1 MSYISYYNF
10 IEAIRKWDVKI
21 VKVLID
27 KVKQLKIP
35 FSTHTYPTLD
45 MIIEALY
52 GHFSIS
58 GKRKDFA
65 AAYWQSLPDE
75 AYQILELLRPFYDIR
90 NQDIPAHKHYLYEPV
105 MRGDLRMIKY
115 LRQVHPW
122 GHIHSEINKILY
134 LGILDF
140 CYMRLPSWE
149 GLPECKDKDCIS
161 KAYII
166 DIHSPDLIKILYK
179 QAERCNVPIPEHLD
193 FLIKHGAEIPTDAEN
208 IILYDCYPQLEIHIS
223 HDRDYGTEERSW
235 RIHDAAVNHKYH
247 CAEELVKSCIAN
259 GEYWSLTCECGIP
272 ECANIHKPVV
282 AMRFG
287 DTARWRITASDDD
300 VKPNVYYISVP
311 VKPYLQDMDTI
322 LKTIESGI
330 KSDAVLQGDPFVHDK
345 IDTIPSTDEG
355 LKKVRQIRAIIRK
368 EFRQYKRL

>member
-1 MSYISYYNF
+1 MGNISVYKF
-10 IEAIRKWDVKI
+10 IKAIWALDVQGIK
-21 VKVLID
+21 KLIAEL
-27 KVKQLKIP
+27 QRRQIP
-35 FSTHTYPTLD
+35 FSDHIYPTLNAV
-45 MIIEALY
+45 IEALY
-52 GHFSIS
+52 DHFTINGI
-58 GKRKDFA
+58 GKTFA
-65 AAYWQSLPDE
+65 ADYWQSLPEE

-149 GLPECKDKDCIS
+149 GFPECKDKSKDFIS

-166 DIHSPDLIKILYK
+166 DIHSSDLIKMLYK
-179 QAERCNVPIPEHLD
+179 QAERCNIPIPEHLD
-193 FLIKHGAEIPTDAEN
+193 FLMKHGAEVPTDAEN
-208 IILYDCYPQLEIHIS
+208 IILHDCYPQLELHIS
-223 HDRDYGTEERSW
+223 HDKDYGTEERSW
-235 RIHDAAVNHKYH
+235 RIHDAAINHKYQ
-247 CAEELVKSCIAN
+247 CAEELVKSCIAD

-272 ECANIHKPVV
+272 ECANVHRPVL

-300 VKPNVYYISVP
+300 VNPSVYYLSVP
-311 VKPYLQDMDTI
+311 AKPYLQDMDTI

-330 KSDAVLQGDPFVHDK
+330 KSDAVQQGDPFIHDK

-355 LKKVRQIRAIIRK
+355 LKKVRQIRSIIRK
-368 EFRQYKRL
+368 ELRLN

>member
-1 MSYISYYNF
+1 MNKISVYNF
-10 IEAIRKWDVKI
+10 IKAIWTLDVQDIKN
-21 VKVLID
+21 LITE
-27 KVKQLKIP
+27 VQRRQTP
-35 FSTHTYPTLD
+35 FSAHIYPTLNAV
-45 MIIEALY
+45 MEALY
-52 GHFSIS
+52 DHFTINGV
-58 GKRKDFA
+58 GKTFA
-65 AAYWQSLPDE
+65 ADYWQSLPDE

-90 NQDIPAHKHYLYEPV
+90 NQDIPVHKHYLYEPV
-105 MRGDLRMIKY
+105 MRGDRRMIKY

-149 GLPECKDKDCIS
+149 GLPECKNKDFIS

-166 DIHSPDLIKILYK
+166 DIHSPDLIKMLYK
-179 QAERCNVPIPEHLD
+179 QAERCNVHIPEHLD
-193 FLIKHGAEIPTDAEN
+193 FLIKHGAKIPTDAEN
-208 IILYDCYPQLEIHIS
+208 IVLYDHYPQLELHIS
-223 HDRDYGTEERSW
+223 HDKDYGTEERSW
-235 RIHDAAVNHKYH
+235 QIHDAAVNHKYQ
-247 CAEELVKSCIAN
+247 CAEELVKSCIAD

-272 ECANIHKPVV
+272 ECANVNRPVV

-300 VKPNVYYISVP
+300 INPNVYYLSVP

-330 KSDAVLQGDPFVHDK
+330 KSDAVQQGDPFVHDK
-345 IDTIPSTDEG
+345 IDSIPSTAEG
-355 LKKVRQIRAIIRK
+355 LKKVRQIRSIIRK
-368 EFRQYKRL
+368 EFRSS

>member
-1 MSYISYYNF
+1 MNKTSAYNF
-10 IEAIRKWDVKI
+10 IKAIWALNVQEIKN
-21 VKVLID
+21 LIAE
-27 KVKQLKIP
+27 VQQRQTP
-35 FSTHTYPTLD
+35 FSDYIYPTLNAV
-45 MIIEALY
+45 MEALY
-52 GHFSIS
+52 DHFTINSAD
-58 GKRKDFA
+58 KDFA

-105 MRGDLRMIKY
+105 MHGDLRMIKY

-149 GLPECKDKDCIS
+149 ELPEYKGESKDFIS
-161 KAYII
+161 QAYII
-166 DIHSPDLIKILYK
+166 DIHSPDLIKMLYK
-179 QAERCNVPIPEHLD
+179 QAERCNVPIPEHLF
-193 FLIKHGAEIPTDAEN
+193 FLMKQGGKIPAAAGN
-208 IILYDCYPQLEIHIS
+208 IILYDRYPQLELRIS
-223 HDRDYGTEERSW
+223 HDKDYGVEARNW
-235 RIHDAAVNHKYH
+235 QIHDAAINHKYQ

-272 ECANIHKPVV
+272 ECANVNRPVV

-300 VKPNVYYISVP
+300 VNPNVYYLSVP
-311 VKPYLQDMDTI
+311 VKPYLQDMDTM

-330 KSDAVLQGDPFVHDK
+330 KSDAVQQGDPFFHDK
-345 IDTIPSTDEG
+345 IDTIPSTAEG
-355 LKKVRQIRAIIRK
+355 LKKVRQIRSLIRK
-368 EFRQYKRL
+368 EFGRS

>member
-1 MSYISYYNF
+1 MNKTSAYNF
-10 IEAIRKWDVKI
+10 IKAIWALNVQEIKN
-21 VKVLID
+21 LIAEL
-27 KVKQLKIP
+27 QRRQTP
-35 FSTHTYPTLD
+35 FSAHIYPTLNAV
-45 MIIEALY
+45 MEALY
-52 GHFSIS
+52 DHFTIN
-58 GKRKDFA
+58 GIGEEFA
-65 AAYWQSLPDE
+65 AAYWQSLPEE

-105 MRGDLRMIKY
+105 MREDLRMIKY
-115 LRQVHPW
+115 LRHVHPW
-122 GHIHSEINKILY
+122 EHIHSEINKILY

-149 GLPECKDKDCIS
+149 GLPECKDKSKDFIS
-161 KAYII
+161 QAYII

-193 FLIKHGAEIPTDAEN
+193 FLIKHGVKIPTDAEN
-208 IILYDCYPQLEIHIS
+208 IILYDCYPQLELHIS
-223 HDRDYGTEERSW
+223 HDKDYGVEARNW
-235 RIHDAAVNHKYH
+235 QIHDGAINHKYQ
-247 CAEELVKSCIAN
+247 CAEELVKACITN

-272 ECANIHKPVV
+272 ECANVHRPVL
-282 AMRFG
+282 AMCFG
-287 DTARWRITASDDD
+287 NTARWRITASDDD

-330 KSDAVLQGDPFVHDK
+330 KSDAVQQGDPLVHDK

-355 LKKVRQIRAIIRK
+355 LKKVRQIRSIIRK
-368 EFRQYKRL
+368 EFRQYK